1 MLYKDQIIEKLKL
14 TENYSSSP
22 RGFVW
27 SHPTSNT
34 TQINT
39 ILIDIKQFYPTIILN
54 AIDNDLIT
62 ENNIPKNINLK
73 DTKENLRWFLENKSL
88 IKSQSET
95 LYTNWLSRVNTL
107 YRKLDT
113 TIPPIYSK
121 LIYNDILS
129 LYESN
134 IIYINVDMI
143 VVNNNTN
150 IINNIINK
158 ISNIY
163 IESKLNPNEFITITE
178 LQWFIQHNNQ
188 YMYVDINNKLK
199 DLKLSKNLPD
209 VKKQLLQT
217 VKEDIRHYKLN
228 KLLNN

>member
-14 TENYSSSP
+14 TEDDN
-22 RGFVW
+22 GFIW
-27 SHPTSNT
+27 SHPLSNT
-34 TQINT
+34 TQINP
-39 ILIDIKQFYPTIILN
+39 ILIDIKQFYPTIILK

-88 IKSQSET
+88 IKSGSET
-95 LYTNWLSRVNTL
+95 LYTHWLTRVNTL
-107 YRKLDT
+107 YPKLRT
-113 TIPPIYSK
+113 KIPSIYSK
-121 LIYNDILS
+121 LIYNDIMN
-129 LYESN
+129 LYQSD

-150 IINNIINK
+150 IINNIINLL
-158 ISNIY
+158 SNIY
-163 IESKLNPNEFITITE
+163 TECNLNPNEFITITE

>member
-14 TENYSSSP
+14 TEEVK
-22 RGFVW
+22 GFVW
-27 SHPTSNT
+27 SHPTSNK

-88 IKSQSET
+88 IKSESET
-95 LYTNWLSRVNTL
+95 LYTHWLTRVNTL
-107 YRKLDT
+107 YRKLNT

-158 ISNIY
+158 LNNLY

-188 YMYVDINNKLK
+188 YMYVDINNKIK
-199 DLKLSKNLPD
+199 PSKIIDNQPD
-209 VKKQLLQT
+209 VKRKLLQT

-228 KLLNN
+228 KLLSNKEI

>member
-14 TENYSSSP
+14 TEEV

-27 SHPTSNT
+27 SHPLSNK
-34 TQINT
+34 TQINP

-54 AIDNDLIT
+54 AIDNELIT

-88 IKSQSET
+88 IKSESET
-95 LYTNWLSRVNTL
+95 LYTHWLSRVNTL
-107 YRKLDT
+107 YRKLNT

-143 VVNNNTN
+143 VVNNPTV
-150 IINNIINK
+150 INDIVNK
-158 ISNIY
+158 ISNLY

>member
-14 TENYSSSP
+14 TEEV

-88 IKSQSET
+88 IKSGSET
-95 LYTNWLSRVNTL
+95 LY
-107 YRKLDT
+107 
-113 TIPPIYSK
+113 
-121 LIYNDILS
+121 
-129 LYESN
+129 
-134 IIYINVDMI
+134 
-143 VVNNNTN
+143 
-150 IINNIINK
+150 
-158 ISNIY
+158 
-163 IESKLNPNEFITITE
+163 
-178 LQWFIQHNNQ
+178 
-188 YMYVDINNKLK
+188 
-199 DLKLSKNLPD
+199 
-209 VKKQLLQT
+209 KQIGRAH
-217 VKEDIRHYKLN
+217 V
-228 KLLNN
+228 

>member
-1 MLYKDQIIEKLKL
+1 MLYKDQIIEKLK
-14 TENYSSSP
+14 TNEEWVK
-22 RGFVW
+22 GFVW

-34 TQINT
+34 TQIKPY
-39 ILIDIKQFYPTIILN
+39 LIDIKQFYPTIILN

-88 IKSQSET
+88 IKSGSET
-95 LYTNWLSRVNTL
+95 LYTHWLSRVNTL
-107 YRKLDT
+107 YPKLKT

-129 LYESN
+129 LYESD

-143 VVNNNTN
+143 VVNNPTV
-150 IINNIINK
+150 INDIINK
-158 ISNIY
+158 LSNIY

-209 VKKQLLQT
+209 VKKKLLQT